1 MTIADLPSVNA
12 TLNGISTILLIL
24 GYIHIRRGNR
34 DIHKRFMIAAL
45 ISSAA
50 FLTTYLIYHY
60 YAGSV
65 PYPKQDWT
73 RPVYFAILIPHVIL
87 AALMTPFII
96 AGVFF
101 AIGKNFERHRR
112 LMRWVWPVWVFV
124 SITGVIVYLMLYQL

>member
-12 TLNGISTILLIL
+12 TLNGISTVLLIC
-24 GYIHIRRGNR
+24 GYAYIRRGRR
-34 DIHKRFMIAAL
+34 DIHMRFMIAAL

-65 PYPKQDWT
+65 PYSRQDWT
-73 RPVYFAILIPHVIL
+73 RPVYFTILIPHVIL

-96 AGVFF
+96 AGVVL
-101 AIGKNFERHRR
+101 AARKSFEKHRR
-112 LMRWVWPVWVFV
+112 LMRWVWPVWLFV
-124 SITGVIVYLMLYQL
+124 SVTGVIVYMMLYQL